1 MRTLRAACAA
11 VVLVALGVA
20 PAAAQ
25 PKPRKVAFLVGVG
38 TYLFNFPDLAGAPEN
53 DVTKLRDVLDT
64 GGFDEIHVLKNNDAT
79 KAKVL
84 AKFAAVLAGDGVRAN
99 AVGK

>member
-11 VVLVALGVA
+11 VVLVALGVT

-25 PKPRKVAFLVGVG
+25 PRPPRKVAFLVGVG

-53 DVTKLRDVLDT
+53 DVTKLR
-64 GGFDEIHVLKNNDAT
+64 
-79 KAKVL
+79 
-84 AKFAAVLAGDGVRAN
+84 AVLNQRRTERHP
-99 AVGK
+99 